1 MIAMEKT
8 FGTGSFTGTHGA
20 YFASMVWVN
29 LDGFNSIQPSIVFN
43 ESLQLIEAPGVE
55 PEVESLAFPCVPYSS
70 KVFHDDCISCSA
82 AGNNLLADIVVN
94 QSLEALLPARDF
106 LSNLLDAGFPCFTKL

>member
-20 YFASMVWVN
+20 YFASMVWVD
-29 LDGFNSIQPSIVFN
+29 LDDFNPIQSSLVFN

-55 PEVESLAFPCVPYSS
+55 PEVLRR
-70 KVFHDDCISCSA
+70 A
-82 AGNNLLADIVVN
+82 AIH
-94 QSLEALLPARDF
+94 
-106 LSNLLDAGFPCFTKL
+106 LSFKNAEFPCFTKL

>member
-1 MIAMEKT
+1 MVAMEKT
-8 FGTGSFTGTHGA
+8 FGTDTKKFTPGTV
-20 YFASMVWVN
+20 FASMVWVD
-29 LDGFNSIQPSIVFN
+29 LDDFNPIQSSLVFN

-70 KVFHDDCISCSA
+70 KVFHDDCISSIA
-82 AGNNLLADIVVN
+82 AGDYGFADVVVN
-94 QSLEALLPARDF
+94 PSLEALLPARDF

>member
-55 PEVESLAFPCVPYSS
+55 PEVLRR
-70 KVFHDDCISCSA
+70 A
-82 AGNNLLADIVVN
+82 AIH
-94 QSLEALLPARDF
+94 
-106 LSNLLDAGFPCFTKL
+106 LSFKNAEFPCFTKL